1 MPSKKKNITTDI
13 KDSAHKIWLA
23 GLGALAVTEEEG
35 SKLFNNLVSKGEK
48 FEGRRKGDLKVVK
61 EKANDAF
68 EALGSRWDKVEN
80 TVDQK
85 VGKALDKLGLPSR
98 SEIQTLVE
106 RVEELTEKLNKV
118 EKKPVRKTAKKRT
131 TRKTA

>member
-1 MPSKKKNITTDI
+1 MAKKKNITTDI
-13 KDSAHKIWLA
+13 KESAHKIWLA

-35 SKLFNNLVSKGEK
+35 SKLFTNLVHKGEK
-48 FEGRRKGDLKVVK
+48 FEGRRKGDLKMVK
-61 EKANDAF
+61 EKAGDAID
-68 EALGSRWDKVEN
+68 ALGNQWDKVES

-98 SEIQTLVE
+98 SEIQNLVA
-106 RVEELTEKLNKV
+106 RVEELTDKLNAV
-118 EKKPVRKTAKKRT
+118 EKKPARKTAKKRA